1 MEEIVEH
8 NTWIQGRIN
17 MNFLKDEWDRC
28 IPMWKDG
35 QGKLSEE
42 GSCKNSMRGMIFV
55 VSSYIRVQ
63 ICTRK
68 MKGHELLMIFFWEKD
83 GRMRVEYFFFLK
95 QGFIRSIFL
104 FKKWSTKSYVGE
116 GGEQHEISSGYQSH
130 CNLHIVQS
138 PGFFW

>member
-55 VSSYIRVQ
+55 VRSYIRVQ

-83 GRMRVEYFFFLK
+83 GRMKVEYFFFLN
-95 QGFIRSIFL
+95 SD
-104 FKKWSTKSYVGE
+104 S
-116 GGEQHEISSGYQSH
+116 
-130 CNLHIVQS
+130 
-138 PGFFW
+138 